1 VELESGEIARISTFT
16 ASRENVLWI
25 PPQGLR
31 TFRARSFVVVKN
43 ADGTES
49 RRDVKIGLQ
58 SADRVEIMDGLKEG
72 EIVAA
77 P

>member
-1 VELESGEIARISTFT
+1 M
-16 ASRENVLWI
+16 LWI

-43 ADGTES
+43 GDGTES
-49 RRDVKIGLQ
+49 RRDVKTGLQ
-58 SADRVEIMDGLKEG
+58 STDRVEIMDGLKEG
-72 EIVAA
+72 DIVVA